1 MLRYDI
7 QVMSAASSI
16 SEAVLSNRNNA
27 KMVIATT
34 IIAAI
39 IYSYYYCYC
48 RFEHVLG
55 LQG

>member
-16 SEAVLSNRNNA
+16 SEAVLSNRNNVT
-27 KMVIATT
+27 MIIATT
-34 IIAAI
+34 IITAI
-39 IYSYYYCYC
+39 IYSYYSYYC